1 MEELIR
7 DLDVYSPPNR
17 NRKQPRKKPLNNAWK
32 YFRGREIIIHAFENG
47 SFPLRKIFSSFQ
59 EEDEPQHSD
68 QSILTEWIRVT
79 K

>member
-7 DLDVYSPPNR
+7 DLDAYSPPNR

-32 YFRGREIIIHAFENG
+32 YFRGREIHAFENG